1 MSLER
6 LTTPT
11 NQGSSQFEADA
22 TMVFA
27 TKFKIGNQCLAN
39 AVVQSAK
46 FQKNQSTNKQFEE
59 ERKKRERDRHTN
71 TSGMTMGWWRQNVIF
86 MECLRTPCY
95 VSASQRGITQKSL
108 DWLQTSKPN
117 AGVECCDLKAPNQ
130 TDVTTSPILL
140 KKWAAMSIQSNTNPE
155 KKQYENHQK
164 TPNHTVFT
172 KS

>member
-1 MSLER
+1 M
-6 LTTPT
+6 
-11 NQGSSQFEADA
+11 
-22 TMVFA
+22 
-27 TKFKIGNQCLAN
+27 
-39 AVVQSAK
+39 
-46 FQKNQSTNKQFEE
+46 
-59 ERKKRERDRHTN
+59 
-71 TSGMTMGWWRQNVIF
+71 IF

-140 KKWAAMSIQSNTNPE
+140 KKWAAMSIQSNTYPE
-155 KKQYENHQK
+155 KKQYENHTENKITILIFMPIK
-164 TPNHTVFT
+164 TIPSMHHVEDPARNIEFHPSSPPPINPPYPEHVPHMFRPKSDHVPHMFCPNRNTFH